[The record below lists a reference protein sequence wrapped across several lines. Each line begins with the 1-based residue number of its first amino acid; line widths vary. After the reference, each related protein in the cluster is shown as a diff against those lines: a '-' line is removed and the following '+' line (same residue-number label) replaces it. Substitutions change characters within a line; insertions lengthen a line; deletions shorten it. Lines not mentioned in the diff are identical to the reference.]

1 MERTESAG
9 LKPAAN
15 YLHRNVWLA
24 CCLILTIFIN
34 FPISSFAETSALSG
48 LGEPAAPASLASP
61 ARTTTP
67 SVAEQS
73 NLQAPSQ
80 ANTAPISLP
89 PQDALAPVI
98 GPALRGLTHP
108 GSESNSP
115 LVLHQAIEKSNIDG
129 HGMTLKEAVDY
140 AEQNYPNILKSR
152 AQVDAAQQGV
162 HLQKLNEYLPD
173 ALFQFQEIM
182 ASHNKLDEVFFGSP
196 VFAGITGP
204 AFPNVNF
211 QPMFSS
217 GAGASIDWAPID
229 FGLHRA
235 RIDMSKAQYKQS
247 QMQYGSTQLDVG
259 LSTAG
264 AFLDTVVAYEQ
275 VKAAQQNMLSFKQFS
290 DVVHAQVG
298 ADLKPGADASLADAQ
313 YANARNDLI
322 RANLAKDIAVANL
335 ANTLGIGGQ
344 PVLINEAGIVDVGE
358 PAQIQQAQPIF
369 DNVPILK
376 AAGAALQVQIAQ
388 KKILDKEYFPVFH
401 FMGGFNVR
409 GAGLSNIDGR
419 PTGAQGHG
427 TLPAVPNYTAAVI
440 INWNFLDIYRIRAQ
454 KKVQIQRISEQQQEY
469 SLILQS
475 LRTQDVQSRARV
487 KAALALAENMPIQT
501 EAARVAVNQSEAR
514 YKTGLGSIAQV
525 AEANQTLANSRV
537 QEAMAKVGVWRALL
551 AVASVHGDLKPFLAE
566 IDRVQ
571 RGM

>member
-1 MERTESAG
+1 METVRSIV
-9 LKPAAN
+9 LKSEKN
-15 YLHRNVWLA
+15 YRHKNVWMA
-24 CCLILTIFIN
+24 CCLILTLFS
-34 FPISSFAETSALSG
+34 FPLSGFAEDSALSG
-48 LGEPAAPASLASP
+48 LGEPAAPASLANP
-61 ARTTTP
+61 TRTTPP
-67 SVAEQS
+67 SVSEQS
-73 NLQAPSQ
+73 SPQAPAPLS
-80 ANTAPISLP
+80 TAPISLP
-89 PQDALAPVI
+89 PQDSSNPVA
-98 GPALRGLTHP
+98 GAALRGLSRP
-108 GSESNSP
+108 GSEANSP

-129 HGMTLKEAVDY
+129 RGMTLKQAVDY
-140 AEQNYPNILKSR
+140 AEQNYPNILKGR
-152 AQVDAAQQGV
+152 AQVDAAKQGV

-196 VFAGITGP
+196 VFAGITGT
-204 AFPNVNF
+204 AFPNVNME
-211 QPMFSS
+211 PMFSS
-217 GAGASIDWAPID
+217 GAGVSIDWAPID
-229 FGLHRA
+229 FGLHKA
-235 RIDMSKAQYKQS
+235 RINMSKAQYKQT

-322 RANLAKDIAVANL
+322 RATLAKDIAVANL
-335 ANTLGIGGQ
+335 ANTLGLGGQ
-344 PVLINEAGIVDVGE
+344 PVLINETGIVDVNE
-358 PAQIQQAQPIF
+358 QAQIQQAQPVF
-369 DNVPILK
+369 DNVPILQ
-376 AAGAALQVQIAQ
+376 AAGAALQVQMAQ
-388 KKILDKEYFPVFH
+388 KKVLDKEYFPVFH

-409 GAGLSNIDGR
+409 GSGLSNLNGR
-419 PTGAQGHG
+419 PTSAQGSG
-427 TLPAVPNYTAAVI
+427 TLPAVPNYTAALI

-454 KKVQIQRISEQQQEY
+454 KKVQVQRISEQQQEY
-469 SLILQS
+469 NLILQN

-514 YKTGLGSIAQV
+514 YKTGLGSVAQV